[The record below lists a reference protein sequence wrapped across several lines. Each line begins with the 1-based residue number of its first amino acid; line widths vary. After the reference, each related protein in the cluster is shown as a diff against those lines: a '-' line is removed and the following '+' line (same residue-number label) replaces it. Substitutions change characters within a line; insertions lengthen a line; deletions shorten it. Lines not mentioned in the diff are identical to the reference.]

1 MAKKT
6 RTRKSRKQRRPNIPR
21 YTAPTD
27 SPQVQEE
34 PVQAQTTTK
43 PETSTPRR
51 SVTTKTI
58 DWATE
63 YPYFLPDMKH
73 LGVVVALMVILL
85 LALNFIFI
93 YLL

>member
-6 RTRKSRKQRRPNIPR
+6 RTRKSRKQRRPNVPR

-34 PVQAQTTTK
+34 PAQAQTVTK
-43 PETSTPRR
+43 LEATRR
-51 SVTTKTI
+51 TVTAKTI

-93 YLL
+93 YLI

>member
-6 RTRKSRKQRRPNIPR
+6 RTRKSRKQRRPNVPR

-34 PVQAQTTTK
+34 PAQAQTTTK
-43 PETSTPRR
+43 PEVSRR
-51 SVTTKTI
+51 SVTAKTV

-63 YPYFLPDMKH
+63 YPYFLSDMRH